1 MRTCAPCVAL
11 RSAAP
16 LLRPALLFIPLACNS
31 ATPEIEPR
39 RDTVTTQAAQRSIPL
54 RLHPTNH
61 RYFVDGFGRTV
72 YLTGSH
78 TWNQC
83 GDGFDY
89 EAYLDFL
96 QKYHHNFIRLWS
108 GDYGI
113 SGSPPAYLRP
123 GPRKALDGGPK
134 VDLSQP
140 NPAYF
145 DRVRSCSEAA
155 RKRGIYVAIS
165 FFPIDSAKRQS
176 DRDESP
182 YFAPNNLQELG
193 ADADGNGHLSE
204 AFDLSIPELTAY
216 QEAFAR
222 KLIDAVNDL
231 DNVLYEIGNEGDV
244 RSAAWQYHLVRI
256 IREHEFRKPKQH
268 LVGITAML
276 DWPTHTDGSNEV
288 LLASP
293 ADWVSLSGVSYRA
306 DVPASDGTKAS
317 ILDTDHISVVKP
329 DWVWKCFTR
338 GHHPI
343 LMDWYGHESLP
354 MNWYTADEQEVMRNY
369 LGYTLQFAQKMA
381 LGEMRPADALS
392 STQYCLA
399 HPGHEYLVYQPAPSS
414 AFTVELIPGAYTY
427 EWFNPASGT
436 TPSAGS
442 LTAEKTTM
450 TFVAPF
456 AGEAI
461 LYLRRLSEPGAQPR

>member
-1 MRTCAPCVAL
+1 
-11 RSAAP
+11 
-16 LLRPALLFIPLACNS
+16 
-31 ATPEIEPR
+31 
-39 RDTVTTQAAQRSIPL
+39 
-54 RLHPTNH
+54 
-61 RYFVDGFGRTV
+61 VDGFGRTV

-123 GPRKALDGGPK
+123 GPGKALDGGRK

-145 DRVRSCSEAA
+145 DRVRSCAEAA

-354 MNWYTADEQEVMRNY
+354 MNWYTADEQEVIAKLFGLHAPVCAEDGARRNEAGGRTFVHSVL
-369 LGYTLQFAQKMA
+369 LGSS
-381 LGEMRPADALS
+381 RPRVPGLPTGPQQCVHCRVDPGRLHVRMVQPRVRDDALS
-392 STQYCLA
+392 RLA
-399 HPGHEYLVYQPAPSS
+399 D
-414 AFTVELIPGAYTY
+414 
-427 EWFNPASGT
+427 SGEDDHDFR
-436 TPSAGS
+436 GS
-442 LTAEKTTM
+442 LRRRGHPVPAEALGTRSPT
-450 TFVAPF
+450 
-456 AGEAI
+456 
-461 LYLRRLSEPGAQPR
+461 